1 MYGQNNYD
9 SKSINEN
16 VRNKITSGEKEKK
29 ITFQINMSMSTFLGS
44 TVLHISQCQHMCPV
58 LIKRRHQMEQL
69 SSTKQQKIENVT
81 IANKYVN

>member
-29 ITFQINMSMSTFLGS
+29 
-44 TVLHISQCQHMCPV
+44 
-58 LIKRRHQMEQL
+58 
-69 SSTKQQKIENVT
+69 
-81 IANKYVN
+81 